1 MQKLWTEFYFPPPH
15 WGQVKLSEKQN
26 SSGWKNWRRV
36 TSTSMFQFV
45 EFVCVRALGTLVC
58 AGAPP
63 CDDYTTHAADETIH
77 SLRHGTFISQAAKL
91 IRCVTLTHTLSL
103 TTHSHIHMEPQRRWL
118 ESCVCV
124 CVSGAPP
131 AEPPNKKMLPLQI
144 WVRTGNFVPTAK
156 AFFSYPMAGCVWEKY
171 RLRKTRW

>member
-1 MQKLWTEFYFPPPH
+1 
-15 WGQVKLSEKQN
+15 
-26 SSGWKNWRRV
+26 
-36 TSTSMFQFV
+36 MFQFV

-103 TTHSHIHMEPQRRWL
+103 THSLTHRYTRGAGWNR
-118 ESCVCV
+118 VCV
-124 CVSGAPP
+124 CVRGA
-131 AEPPNKKMLPLQI
+131 
-144 WVRTGNFVPTAK
+144 
-156 AFFSYPMAGCVWEKY
+156 AGRAPE
-171 RLRKTRW
+171 